1 VDVAGARMLS
11 GLQEMLGAAGTTVRL
26 VGARAS
32 VRDLLRAERLE
43 ERVGPIDRRVTVA
56 DVVEEFQRAGSSK
69 ASA

>member
-1 VDVAGARMLS
+1 
-11 GLQEMLGAAGTTVRL
+11 
-26 VGARAS
+26 

>member
-1 VDVAGARMLS
+1 
-11 GLQEMLGAAGTTVRL
+11 MLGAAGTTVRL